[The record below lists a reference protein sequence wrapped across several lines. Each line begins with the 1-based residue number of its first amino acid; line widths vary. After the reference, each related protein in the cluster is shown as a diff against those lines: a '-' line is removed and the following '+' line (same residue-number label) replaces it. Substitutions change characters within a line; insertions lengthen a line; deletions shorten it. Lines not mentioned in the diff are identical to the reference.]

1 MAGIERVIIV
11 VLDSAGVGA
20 LPDAALYGDE
30 GANTLGH
37 IGDAGPL
44 AVPNMEALGLGNII
58 PIRGVSPRAETQ
70 GAWGKAGSL
79 TKGKDTT
86 VGHWEIAGVVMNEA
100 LPTWP
105 EGIPPDVAEQ
115 FEAAIGR
122 KTLGRTVAS
131 GTEIIDQF
139 GAEHVRTG
147 FPIIYTSADSVFQ
160 IAAHEEVVPLETLYD
175 WCKTAR
181 KMLNVGRVIAR
192 PFVGK
197 PGSWQRTAH
206 RHDYSLEPPQQTMLD
221 KLVEAKLP
229 VVGIGKISD
238 IFAGRGITETH
249 PITSNSDGMD
259 KTINLVS
266 KGGKGLVFTNLVDF
280 DMKFGHRRD
289 VDGYRRALED
299 FDAELAKLQ
308 AVMKDGDLLIIT
320 ADHGCDPAFKGTDHT
335 REYVPILAAGK
346 RVKPGTIGTRKSFSD
361 IAATTAE
368 LLLGS
373 KETGSFARE
382 ILG

>member
-1 MAGIERVIIV
+1 
-11 VLDSAGVGA
+11 
-20 LPDAALYGDE
+20 
-30 GANTLGH
+30 
-37 IGDAGPL
+37 
-44 AVPNMEALGLGNII
+44 
-58 PIRGVSPRAETQ
+58 
-70 GAWGKAGSL
+70 
-79 TKGKDTT
+79 
-86 VGHWEIAGVVMNEA
+86 
-100 LPTWP
+100 
-105 EGIPPDVAEQ
+105 
-115 FEAAIGR
+115 
-122 KTLGRTVAS
+122 
-131 GTEIIDQF
+131 
-139 GAEHVRTG
+139 
-147 FPIIYTSADSVFQ
+147 
-160 IAAHEEVVPLETLYD
+160 
-175 WCKTAR
+175 
-181 KMLNVGRVIAR
+181 
-192 PFVGK
+192 
-197 PGSWQRTAH
+197 
-206 RHDYSLEPPQQTMLD
+206 MLD